1 MAAYIDPTDPY
12 ERHRVEVFAT
22 TMAYVDTG
30 SPGEVEP
37 RCVFLHGN
45 PTSSYL
51 WRNVIRVV
59 EPHARCLAPDLVG
72 MGDSGES
79 STGSYRFADHAAHLD
94 AWFDA
99 VLPEGPVVLVI
110 HDWGSALGFHWARR
124 HPDRVVGI
132 VFTEAIV
139 TPVTWDD
146 WPDAATAIFRAMRS
160 EAGEALVLEKNVFVE
175 RILPSSVLRDLG
187 DEEMAVYRRRFI
199 EAGESRRPTLTWPQE
214 IPIEGTPADV
224 HDVVLAY
231 AEWLA
236 THPGLPKTF
245 INADPGSILVGR
257 QREVTRAWPDLV
269 EVTVPGSHFVPEDS
283 PAEIGEAVVGLLR
296 RL

>member
-1 MAAYIDPTDPY
+1 MATNIESVDRY
-12 ERHRVEVFAT
+12 ERHRVDVLGT

-30 SPGEVEP
+30 APGGVEP
-37 RCVFLHGN
+37 VCVFLHGN

-51 WRNVIRVV
+51 WRNVIGVV
-59 EPHARCLAPDLVG
+59 APHARCVAPDLVG
-72 MGDSGES
+72 MGDSGGS
-79 STGSYRFADHAAHLD
+79 SSGSYRFLDHAEHLD

-110 HDWGSALGFHWARR
+110 HDWGSALGFHWAHC
-124 HPDRVVGI
+124 HPERVVGI

-139 TPVTWDD
+139 TPVSWAD
-146 WPDAATAIFRAMRS
+146 WPAAATGIFQAMRS
-160 EAGEALVLEKNVFVE
+160 EVGERLVLQDNVFVE
-175 RILPSSVLRDLG
+175 RILPASVLRELG
-187 DEEMAVYRRRFI
+187 EAEMAVYRRRYT
-199 EAGESRRPTLTWPQE
+199 EAGESRRPTLTWPRE

-224 HDVVLAY
+224 HDIVAAY
-231 AEWLA
+231 SQWLG

-245 INADPGSILVGR
+245 VNAEPGSILVGR
-257 QREVTRAWPDLV
+257 QREVARSWPDLV

-283 PAEIGEAVVGLLR
+283 PTEIGEAVLGLLR

>member
-1 MAAYIDPTDPY
+1 MAAYIDPIDPY
-12 ERHRVEVFAT
+12 ERHRVDVLAT

-30 SPGEVEP
+30 SPGGAEP
-37 RCVFLHGN
+37 TCVFVHGN

-72 MGDSGES
+72 MGDSGAS
-79 STGSYRFADHAAHLD
+79 STGAYRFVDHVEHLD

-99 VLPEGPVVLVI
+99 VLPEGPVVLVV
-110 HDWGSALGFHWARR
+110 HDWGSALGFHWAHR
-124 HPDRVVGI
+124 HPYRVVGI

-146 WPDAATAIFRAMRS
+146 WPDAATGIFQALRS
-160 EAGEALVLEKNVFVE
+160 EVGERLVLEDNVFVE
-175 RILPSSVLRDLG
+175 RILPASVLRDLG
-187 DEEMAVYRRRFI
+187 EDEMAVYRRRFT
-199 EAGESRRPTLTWPQE
+199 EAGESRRPTLTWPRE
-214 IPIEGTPADV
+214 IPIEGAPADV
-224 HDVVLAY
+224 HDVVAAY

-257 QREVTRAWPDLV
+257 QREVARSWPDLL

-296 RL
+296 RR